1 MKVLVTCVGGQLAHD
16 VVNELIARSC
26 EEIVSDIV
34 PAYSG
39 VQDGT
44 AVCASWTSPMARRL
58 NARCAR

>member
-1 MKVLVTCVGGQLAHD
+1 MATGVGGQLGHD

-26 EEIVSDIV
+26 VEIVSDIV

-44 AVCASWTSPMARRL
+44 TVCAAPYV
-58 NARCAR
+58 